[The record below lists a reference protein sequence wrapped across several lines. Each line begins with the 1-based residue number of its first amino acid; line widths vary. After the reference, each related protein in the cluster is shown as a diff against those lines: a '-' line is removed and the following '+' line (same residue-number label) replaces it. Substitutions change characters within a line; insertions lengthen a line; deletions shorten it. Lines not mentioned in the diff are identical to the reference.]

1 MKYVNDE
8 EYAPSRSGK
17 DIIATIRSLTKAVI
31 LCCMYLNHIDHL
43 SIQIR
48 NSNVK
53 KQRFSE
59 YVKKYLKKDY
69 QLLRDVPTRWS
80 STLLMIERV
89 LLLKNVCTQAE
100 LSILLNTS

>member
-8 EYAPSRSGK
+8 KYAPSRSGK

-31 LCCMYLNHIDHL
+31 LCHMYLNHIDHL

-53 KQRFSE
+53 KQQFSE

-89 LLLKNVCTQAE
+89 LLLKNVCT
-100 LSILLNTS
+100 